1 MAQLSDPMLRDA
13 MLPEEIVAYKPVSP
27 AATGSLIVGVAA
39 VIAAIAVW
47 DIGWGFLAVPIVG
60 IFFGLKGLQS
70 VRRYD
75 MAGKLAA
82 KSAILLSALSVVGG
96 SAGYVYL
103 LKTTVPPE
111 YAKITYEEYLKPG
124 VGGMIPASAQG
135 LDGKKVYLQGY
146 MYPTNQSRGL
156 TRFVL
161 CRDNGTCCFG
171 GQPNLNDMVEVKIK
185 PGLTIDF
192 TSSLRGIGGTFRA
205 RPEKDPGGLGQIVFH
220 IEDADVL
227 H

>member
-13 MLPEEIVAYKPVSP
+13 MLPEEIVAYKPYSP

-39 VIAAIAVW
+39 AIAAIAVW
-47 DIGWGFLAVPIVG
+47 DIGWGFLAVPIIG
-60 IFFGLKGLQS
+60 IILGVKGLQS

-82 KSAILLSALSVVGG
+82 KLAIFFSTLSIAGG
-96 SAGYVYL
+96 TAGYIYL
-103 LKTTVPPE
+103 LKTTVPPD
-111 YAKITYEEYLKPG
+111 YQKITYEEYLKPG
-124 VGGMIPASAQG
+124 AGGVISDSARS
-135 LDGKKVYLQGY
+135 LDNKKVYLKGY
-146 MYPTNQSRGL
+146 MYPTSQSRGM

-171 GQPNLNDMVEVKIK
+171 GQPKLNDMVEVKVK
-185 PGLTIDF
+185 DGLSIDH

-205 RPEKDPGGLGQIVFH
+205 RPEKDPGGLGQIIYH

>member
-13 MLPEEIVAYKPVSP
+13 MLPEEIVAYKPYSP
-27 AATGSLIVGVAA
+27 AATGSLIVAVAA
-39 VIAAIAVW
+39 VLAAIAVW
-47 DIGWGFLAVPIVG
+47 DVGWGFLAVPIVG
-60 IFFGLKGLQS
+60 IFFGLRGLQS

-82 KSAILLSALSVVGG
+82 KAAILLSTLSIVGG
-96 SAGYVYL
+96 TAVYIYL
-103 LKTTVPPE
+103 LKTSVPPGYE
-111 YAKITYEEYLKPG
+111 TITYDPLQPG
-124 VGGMIPASAQG
+124 AGGMIPTSAQQ
-135 LDGKKVYLQGY
+135 LDGKKVYITGY
-146 MYPTNQSRGL
+146 MYPTNQSRGM

-171 GQPNLNDMVEVKIK
+171 GQPKLNDMVEVKVKDGQSIA
-185 PGLTIDF
+185 F

-205 RPEKDPGGLGQIVFH
+205 RPEKDPGGLGQIIYH